1 MGEGFIIAENY
12 IPMPIEHP
20 KALIMSLPPKP
31 GVYRMLNGKG
41 EVLYVGKARNLRKR
55 VQSYFRGSGLEA
67 RVMAL
72 MQAAQDVEIT
82 VTHTETEALL
92 LEHNLIKT
100 QHPRYNVLLR
110 DDKSYP
116 YIFVSEGQRYPR
128 IGFHRGAR
136 REKGRYFGPY
146 PSSYG
151 VRETLN
157 LMQKIFQVRQCQD
170 SFFRNRSRPC
180 LQYQIKRCSGPCVGL
195 VMPERYAADV
205 HQAQMFLD
213 GKSQNLI
220 RDSIKE
226 MEQASDQQDY
236 ETAALLRDRIAM
248 LKRIQ
253 EKQYITGDGGDADV
267 LAISATP
274 QAACIVVTWI
284 RAGQNL
290 GSKSFFPRMGAEST
304 PWEILDAFLSQ
315 YYLSGRTIP
324 ARIYLSEAVVDRPL
338 LERGF
343 SEQAGH
349 KVTLSVNP
357 RGAPRRWVQMAKFNA
372 ADALRR
378 HLAGKIDMQGRFEA
392 LRDALKLESTPERI
406 ECFDISHTMGEA
418 ATAACV
424 VFDAGGPVKSD
435 YRRFNIEGIEPGDD
449 YGAMTQALTRRY
461 RRVKEGKGEPEDS
474 GASAGRSDR
483 RAPGQG
489 SPGRDSTE
497 SEVSQQGRLLAK
509 LPDLILIDGGK
520 GQLSAAEGVMQ
531 EMQVEGLKLVAV
543 AKGRER
549 KPGLEQLFLSGSG
562 RPTIL
567 PATSDALHLIQ
578 QIRDEAHRFA
588 IAGHRARRGK
598 ARTTS
603 TLEQIPGIGGRRRMA
618 LLKNFGGLREVAR
631 AGVEDLS
638 RVPGISPQL
647 AQKIYD
653 AFHGEE

>member
-1 MGEGFIIAENY
+1 
-12 IPMPIEHP
+12 
-20 KALIMSLPPKP
+20 MSLPPKP
-31 GVYRMLNGKG
+31 GIYRMLGAKS

-55 VQSYFRGSGLEA
+55 VQSYFRVSGLAA
-67 RVMAL
+67 RVMLL
-72 MQAAQDVEIT
+72 MQQAQNIEIT

-92 LEHNLIKT
+92 LEYNLIKT
-100 QHPRYNVLLR
+100 LLPRFNILLR

-116 YIFVSEGQRYPR
+116 YIFVSDNQEYPR
-128 IGFHRGAR
+128 IGFHRGAK

-157 LMQKIFQVRQCQD
+157 LLQKIFRVRQCHD

-195 VMPERYAADV
+195 IEPERYTADV
-205 HQAQMFLD
+205 QQAVMFME
-213 GKSQNLI
+213 GKSQSLV
-220 RDSIKE
+220 RESIKQ
-226 MEQASDQQDY
+226 MEQASDKQDF
-236 ETAALLRDRIAM
+236 ETAALFRDRIAM

-253 EKQYITGDGGDADV
+253 EKQYITGEGGDADV
-267 LAISATP
+267 MAIAATP
-274 QAACIVVTWI
+274 EAACIVVTWI
-284 RAGQNL
+284 RGGQNL

-304 PWEILDAFLSQ
+304 PWEMLDAFLSQ

-324 ARIYLSEAVVDRPL
+324 ARIYLSEAIVDRAL
-338 LERGF
+338 LERAF
-343 SEQAGH
+343 SEHAG
-349 KVTLSVNP
+349 KKIALTVNP
-357 RGAPRRWVQMAKFNA
+357 RGAPRRWMQMAKFNA

-418 ATAACV
+418 TVASCV
-424 VFDAGGPVKSD
+424 VFDANGPVKSD
-435 YRRFNIEGIEPGDD
+435 YRRFNIAGIEPGDD

-461 RRVKEGKGEPEDS
+461 RRVKEGEG
-474 GASAGRSDR
+474 
-483 RAPGQG
+483 
-489 SPGRDSTE
+489 
-497 SEVSQQGRLLAK
+497 K
-509 LPDLILIDGGK
+509 LPDLLLIDGGK
-520 GQLSAAEGVMQ
+520 GQLSAAEAVLQ
-531 EMQVEGLKLVAV
+531 ELQLEDVKLVAV

-549 KPGLEQLFLSGSG
+549 KPGKEQLFLSGSR

-567 PATSDALHLIQ
+567 PADSSGLHLIQ
-578 QIRDEAHRFA
+578 QVRDEAHRFA
-588 IAGHRARRGK
+588 IAGHRLRRGR

-603 TLEQIPGIGGRRRMA
+603 TIERIPGIGGKRRQA

-631 AGVEDLS
+631 AGVEDLT
-638 RVPGISPQL
+638 RVPGISQEL

>member
-1 MGEGFIIAENY
+1 MT
-12 IPMPIEHP
+12 IEHP

-31 GVYRMLNGKG
+31 GIYRMLDGKG
-41 EVLYVGKARNLRKR
+41 EVLYVGKAHNLRKR
-55 VQSYFRGSGLEA
+55 VQSYFRASGLAA
-67 RVMAL
+67 RVMLL
-72 MQAAQDVEIT
+72 MQQAHNIEIT

-92 LEHNLIKT
+92 LENNLIKT
-100 QHPRYNVLLR
+100 LHPRFNILLR

-116 YIFVSEGQRYPR
+116 WIFVSEGQEYPR
-128 IGFHRGAR
+128 IGFHRGAK

-157 LMQKIFQVRQCQD
+157 LLQKIFRVRQCQD

-195 VMPERYAADV
+195 IEPGRYAADV
-205 HQAQMFLD
+205 QQAVMFME
-213 GKSQNLI
+213 GKSQTLV
-220 RDSIKE
+220 RDSIKQ
-226 MEQASDQQDY
+226 MEQASDKQDY
-236 ETAALLRDRIAM
+236 ETAALLRDRIGM

-253 EKQYITGDGGDADV
+253 EKQYITGEGGDADV
-267 LAISATP
+267 MAIDATP
-274 QAACIVVTWI
+274 EAACIVVTWI
-284 RAGQNL
+284 RGGQNL
-290 GSKSFFPRMGAEST
+290 GSKTFFPRMGAEST
-304 PWEILDAFLSQ
+304 PWEMLDAFLSQ

-324 ARIYLSEAVVDRPL
+324 ARIYLSEAIVERKL
-338 LERGF
+338 LERAF
-343 SEQAGH
+343 SEQAG
-349 KVTLSVNP
+349 KKITLTVNP
-357 RGAPRRWVQMAKFNA
+357 RGAPRRWIQMAKFNA
-372 ADALRR
+372 TDALRR

-418 ATAACV
+418 TTASCV
-424 VFDAGGPVKSD
+424 VFDINGPVKSD

-449 YGAMTQALTRRY
+449 YGAMTQVLMRRY
-461 RRVKEGKGEPEDS
+461 RKVKGEPEIS
-474 GASAGRSDR
+474 GTSGGRSGR

-489 SPGRDSTE
+489 SPGRGLTE
-497 SEVSQQGRLLAK
+497 SSESRQGRLTAK

-520 GQLSAAEGVMQ
+520 GQLGVAEGVMQ
-531 EMQVEGLKLVAV
+531 ELQLADVKLVGV

-549 KPGLEQLFLSGSG
+549 KPGMEQLFLSGTG

-567 PATSDALHLIQ
+567 PPTSAGLHLIQ

-598 ARTTS
+598 ARTS
-603 TLEQIPGIGGRRRMA
+603 SPIERIPGIGGKRRQA

-631 AGVEDLS
+631 AGVEDLA

>member
-1 MGEGFIIAENY
+1 
-12 IPMPIEHP
+12 MPVEHP

-31 GVYRMLNGKG
+31 GIYRMLGAKN

-55 VQSYFRGSGLEA
+55 VQSYFRASGLAA
-67 RVMAL
+67 RVILL
-72 MQAAQDVEIT
+72 MQQANDIEIT

-92 LEHNLIKT
+92 LENNLIKT
-100 QHPRYNVLLR
+100 LHPRFNILLR

-116 YIFVSEGQRYPR
+116 YIFVSDGQEYPR
-128 IGFHRGAR
+128 IGFHRGAK

-157 LMQKIFQVRQCQD
+157 LLQKIFRVRPCQD
-170 SFFRNRSRPC
+170 SFFCNRSRPC

-195 VMPERYAADV
+195 IKPERYAADMQ
-205 HQAQMFLD
+205 QAVMFME
-213 GKSQNLI
+213 GKNQTLV
-220 RDSIKE
+220 RESIKE
-226 MEQASDQQDY
+226 MEQASEQQDY
-236 ETAALLRDRIAM
+236 ETAALFRDRIAM

-253 EKQYITGDGGDADV
+253 EKQYITGEGGDADV
-267 LAISATP
+267 MAIAATP
-274 QAACIVVTWI
+274 EAACIVVTWI

-290 GSKSFFPRMGAEST
+290 GSKSFFPRMGAESM

-324 ARIYLSEAVVDRPL
+324 ARIYLSEAIVDRPL
-338 LERGF
+338 LERAF
-343 SEQAGH
+343 TEQAG
-349 KVTLSVNP
+349 KKIALTVKP
-357 RGAPRRWVQMAKFNA
+357 RGTPRRWVQMAQFNA

-392 LRDALKLESTPERI
+392 LRDALKLESMPERI

-418 ATAACV
+418 TVASCV
-424 VFDAGGPVKSD
+424 VFDASGAVKSD

-461 RRVKEGKGEPEDS
+461 RKIKGELETS
-474 GASAGRSDR
+474 RTSSGRSGQ

-489 SPGRDSTE
+489 SPDRGLAE
-497 SEVSQQGRLLAK
+497 SLESRQGRLTAK
-509 LPDLILIDGGK
+509 LPDLILVDGGK

-531 EMQVEGLKLVAV
+531 ELQVAGVKLVAV

-549 KPGLEQLFLSGSG
+549 KLGMEQLFLSGSG

-567 PATSDALHLIQ
+567 PPTSAALHLIQ

-598 ARTTS
+598 ARTAS
-603 TLEQIPGIGGRRRMA
+603 PIERIPGIGGKRRQA

-631 AGVEDLS
+631 AGVEDLA

-653 AFHGEE
+653 VFHGEEQ

>member
-1 MGEGFIIAENY
+1 MPVENS
-12 IPMPIEHP
+12 
-20 KALIMSLPPKP
+20 KALIMSLPTRP
-31 GVYRMLNGKG
+31 GIYRMLGGKG

-55 VQSYFRGSGLEA
+55 VQSYFRASGLAA
-67 RVMAL
+67 RVLLL
-72 MQAAQDVEIT
+72 MHQAQDLEIT

-92 LEHNLIKT
+92 LENNLIKT
-100 QHPRYNVLLR
+100 LHPRFNILLR

-116 YIFVSEGQRYPR
+116 YIFVSDGQEYPR
-128 IGFHRGAR
+128 IGFHRGAK

-157 LMQKIFQVRQCQD
+157 LLQKIFRVRQCQD

-195 VMPERYAADV
+195 VEPERYRRDV
-205 HQAQMFLD
+205 RQALMFME
-213 GKSQNLI
+213 GKSQSLI
-220 RDSIKE
+220 RDGIKQ
-226 MEQASDQQDY
+226 MEQASDRQDY
-236 ETAALLRDRIAM
+236 ETAALLRDRIGM

-253 EKQYITGDGGDADV
+253 EKQYISGAGGDADV
-267 LAISATP
+267 LAVAATP
-274 QAACIVVTWI
+274 EAACIVVTWI
-284 RAGQNL
+284 RGGQNL
-290 GSKSFFPRMGAEST
+290 GSKSFFPRMGAESA
-304 PWEILDAFLSQ
+304 PAEILAAFLAQ
-315 YYLSGRTIP
+315 YYLSGRAIP
-324 ARIYLSEAVVDRPL
+324 ARAYLGEAIADRAL
-338 LERGF
+338 LERAF
-343 SEQAGH
+343 TEKAG
-349 KVTLSVNP
+349 KKIALAVGP
-357 RGAPRRWVQMAKFNA
+357 RGAPRRWVQMAKLNA
-372 ADALRR
+372 DEALRR

-418 ATAACV
+418 TVAACV
-424 VFDAGGPVKSD
+424 VFDMNGPVKSD

-461 RRVKEGKGEPEDS
+461 RKVKEGE
-474 GASAGRSDR
+474 GR
-483 RAPGQG
+483 
-489 SPGRDSTE
+489 
-497 SEVSQQGRLLAK
+497 
-509 LPDLILIDGGK
+509 LPDLLLIDGGK
-520 GQLSAAEGVMQ
+520 GQLSVAEGVMQ
-531 EMQVEGLKLVAV
+531 ELQLAGVKLVGV

-549 KPGLEQLFLSGSG
+549 KPGQEQLFLSGSG

-567 PATSDALHLIQ
+567 PPTSAGLHLIQ

-598 ARTTS
+598 ARTAS
-603 TLEQIPGIGGRRRMA
+603 SIERIPGIGGKRRQS

-631 AGVEDLS
+631 AGVEDLA

>member
-1 MGEGFIIAENY
+1 
-12 IPMPIEHP
+12 
-20 KALIMSLPPKP
+20 MSLPPKP
-31 GVYRMLNGKG
+31 GIYRMLGGKG

-67 RVMAL
+67 RVLLL
-72 MQAAQDVEIT
+72 MQQVNDVEIT

-92 LEHNLIKT
+92 LENNLIKT
-100 QHPRYNVLLR
+100 LHPRFNILLR

-116 YIFVSEGQRYPR
+116 YIFVSEGQKYPR
-128 IGFHRGAR
+128 IGFHRGAK
-136 REKGRYFGPY
+136 REKGHYFGPY

-157 LMQKIFQVRQCQD
+157 LMQKIFRVRQCQD

-180 LQYQIKRCSGPCVGL
+180 LQYQIKRCSGPCVDL
-195 VMPERYAADV
+195 ITPERYAADV
-205 HQAQMFLD
+205 QQAVMFME
-213 GKSQNLI
+213 GKSQSLI

-226 MEQASDQQDY
+226 MEQASDKQDF

-253 EKQYITGDGGDADV
+253 EKQYITGEGGDADV

-290 GSKSFFPRMGAEST
+290 GSKAFFPRMGAEST

-324 ARIYLSEAVVDRPL
+324 ARIYLSEAIVDRPL

-343 SEQAGH
+343 SEQAGR
-349 KVTLSVNP
+349 KITLTVNP
-357 RGAPRRWVQMAKFNA
+357 RGAPRRWVQMARFNA
-372 ADALRR
+372 TDALRR
-378 HLAGKIDMQGRFEA
+378 HIAGKIDVQSRFEA
-392 LRDALKLESTPERI
+392 LRDALHLESTPERI

-418 ATAACV
+418 AVASCV

-461 RRVKEGKGEPEDS
+461 RKVKEGEG
-474 GASAGRSDR
+474 
-483 RAPGQG
+483 
-489 SPGRDSTE
+489 
-497 SEVSQQGRLLAK
+497 K
-509 LPDLILIDGGK
+509 LPDLLLIDGGK

-531 EMQVEGLKLVAV
+531 ELQVEGLKLVAV

-549 KPGLEQLFLSGSG
+549 KPGQEQLFLSGSK

-567 PATSDALHLIQ
+567 PATSLGLHLIQ

-588 IAGHRARRGK
+588 IAGHRARRGR

-603 TLEQIPGIGGRRRMA
+603 TLERIPGIGGRRRQA

-631 AGVEDLS
+631 AGVEDLT

>member
-1 MGEGFIIAENY
+1 
-12 IPMPIEHP
+12 
-20 KALIMSLPPKP
+20 MSLPTRP
-31 GVYRMLNGKG
+31 GIYRMLGGKG

-55 VQSYFRGSGLEA
+55 VQSYFRASGLAA
-67 RVMAL
+67 RVLLL
-72 MQAAQDVEIT
+72 MHQAQDLEIT

-92 LEHNLIKT
+92 LENNLIKT
-100 QHPRYNVLLR
+100 LHPRFNILLR

-116 YIFVSEGQRYPR
+116 YIFVSDGQEYPR
-128 IGFHRGAR
+128 IGFHRGAK

-157 LMQKIFQVRQCQD
+157 LLQKIFRVRQCQD

-195 VMPERYAADV
+195 VEPERYRRDV
-205 HQAQMFLD
+205 RQALMFME
-213 GKSQNLI
+213 GKSQSLI
-220 RDSIKE
+220 RDGIKQ
-226 MEQASDQQDY
+226 MEQASDRQDY
-236 ETAALLRDRIAM
+236 ETAALLRDRIGM

-253 EKQYITGDGGDADV
+253 EKQYISGAGGDADV
-267 LAISATP
+267 LAVAATP
-274 QAACIVVTWI
+274 EAACIVVTWI
-284 RAGQNL
+284 RGGQNL
-290 GSKSFFPRMGAEST
+290 GSKSFFPRMGAESA
-304 PWEILDAFLSQ
+304 PAEILAAFLAQ
-315 YYLSGRTIP
+315 YYLSGRAIP
-324 ARIYLSEAVVDRPL
+324 ARVYLGEAIADRAL
-338 LERGF
+338 LERAF
-343 SEQAGH
+343 TEKAG
-349 KVTLSVNP
+349 KKIALAVGP
-357 RGAPRRWVQMAKFNA
+357 RGAPRRWVQMAKLNA
-372 ADALRR
+372 DEALRR

-418 ATAACV
+418 TVAACV
-424 VFDAGGPVKSD
+424 VFDMNGPVKSD

-461 RRVKEGKGEPEDS
+461 RKVKEGE
-474 GASAGRSDR
+474 GR
-483 RAPGQG
+483 
-489 SPGRDSTE
+489 
-497 SEVSQQGRLLAK
+497 
-509 LPDLILIDGGK
+509 LPDLLLIDGGK
-520 GQLSAAEGVMQ
+520 GQLSVAEGGMQ
-531 EMQVEGLKLVAV
+531 ELQLAGVKLVGV

-549 KPGLEQLFLSGSG
+549 KPGQEQLFLSGSG

-567 PATSDALHLIQ
+567 PPTSAGLHLIQ

-598 ARTTS
+598 ARTS
-603 TLEQIPGIGGRRRMA
+603 SPIERIPGIGGKRRQA

-631 AGVEDLS
+631 AGVEDLA

>member
-1 MGEGFIIAENY
+1 
-12 IPMPIEHP
+12 
-20 KALIMSLPPKP
+20 MSLPTRP
-31 GVYRMLNGKG
+31 GIYRMLGGKG

-55 VQSYFRGSGLEA
+55 VQSYFRASGLAA
-67 RVMAL
+67 RVLLL
-72 MQAAQDVEIT
+72 MHQAQDLEIT

-92 LEHNLIKT
+92 LENNLIKT
-100 QHPRYNVLLR
+100 LHPRFNILLR

-116 YIFVSEGQRYPR
+116 YIFVSDGQEYPR
-128 IGFHRGAR
+128 IGFHRGAK

-157 LMQKIFQVRQCQD
+157 LLQKIFRVRQCQD

-195 VMPERYAADV
+195 VEPERYRRDV
-205 HQAQMFLD
+205 RQALMFME
-213 GKSQNLI
+213 GKSQSLI
-220 RDSIKE
+220 RDGIKQ
-226 MEQASDQQDY
+226 MEQASDRQDY
-236 ETAALLRDRIAM
+236 ETAALLRDRIGM

-253 EKQYITGDGGDADV
+253 EKQYISGAGGDADV
-267 LAISATP
+267 LAVAATP
-274 QAACIVVTWI
+274 EAACIVVTWI
-284 RAGQNL
+284 RGGQNL
-290 GSKSFFPRMGAEST
+290 GSKSFFPRMGAESA
-304 PWEILDAFLSQ
+304 PAEILAAFLAQ
-315 YYLSGRTIP
+315 YYLSGRAIP
-324 ARIYLSEAVVDRPL
+324 ARVYLGEAIADRAL
-338 LERGF
+338 LERAF
-343 SEQAGH
+343 TEKAG
-349 KVTLSVNP
+349 KKIALAVGP
-357 RGAPRRWVQMAKFNA
+357 RGAPRRWVQMAKLNA
-372 ADALRR
+372 DEALRR

-418 ATAACV
+418 TVAACV
-424 VFDAGGPVKSD
+424 VFDMNGPVKSD

-461 RRVKEGKGEPEDS
+461 RKVKEGE
-474 GASAGRSDR
+474 GR
-483 RAPGQG
+483 
-489 SPGRDSTE
+489 
-497 SEVSQQGRLLAK
+497 
-509 LPDLILIDGGK
+509 LPDLLLIDGGK
-520 GQLSAAEGVMQ
+520 GQLSVAEGVMQ
-531 EMQVEGLKLVAV
+531 ELQLAGVKLVGV

-549 KPGLEQLFLSGSG
+549 KPGQEQLFLSGSG

-567 PATSDALHLIQ
+567 PPTSAGLHLIQ

-588 IAGHRARRGK
+588 IAGHRARRGR
-598 ARTTS
+598 ARTS
-603 TLEQIPGIGGRRRMA
+603 SPIERIPGIGGKRRQA

-631 AGVEDLS
+631 AGVEDLA

>member
-1 MGEGFIIAENY
+1 
-12 IPMPIEHP
+12 MPIEHP

-31 GVYRMLNGKG
+31 GIYRMLGAKG

-55 VQSYFRGSGLEA
+55 VQSYFRASGLAA
-67 RVMAL
+67 RVMLL
-72 MQAAQDVEIT
+72 MQQAQNIEIT

-92 LEHNLIKT
+92 LENNLIKT
-100 QHPRYNVLLR
+100 LLPRFNILLR

-116 YIFVSEGQRYPR
+116 YIFISDGQEFPR
-128 IGFHRGAR
+128 IGFHRGAK

-157 LMQKIFQVRQCQD
+157 LLQKIFRVRQCHD

-195 VMPERYAADV
+195 IEPERYTADV
-205 HQAQMFLD
+205 QQAVMFME
-213 GKSQNLI
+213 GKSQSLV
-220 RDSIKE
+220 RESIKQ
-226 MEQASDQQDY
+226 MEQASDKQDF
-236 ETAALLRDRIAM
+236 ETAALFRDRIAM

-253 EKQYITGDGGDADV
+253 EKQYITGEGGDADV
-267 LAISATP
+267 MAIAATP
-274 QAACIVVTWI
+274 EAACIVVTWI
-284 RAGQNL
+284 RGGQNL

-304 PWEILDAFLSQ
+304 PWEMLDAFLSQ

-324 ARIYLSEAVVDRPL
+324 ARIYLSEAIVDRAL
-338 LERGF
+338 LQRAF
-343 SEQAGH
+343 SEHAS
-349 KVTLSVNP
+349 KKIALTVNP
-357 RGAPRRWVQMAKFNA
+357 RGAPRRWMQMAKFNA

-378 HLAGKIDMQGRFEA
+378 HLAGKIDMQGRFET

-418 ATAACV
+418 AVASCV
-424 VFDAGGPVKSD
+424 VFDVNGPVKSD
-435 YRRFNIEGIEPGDD
+435 YRRFNIAGIEPGDD

-461 RRVKEGKGEPEDS
+461 RRVKEGEG
-474 GASAGRSDR
+474 
-483 RAPGQG
+483 
-489 SPGRDSTE
+489 
-497 SEVSQQGRLLAK
+497 K
-509 LPDLILIDGGK
+509 LPDLLLIDGGK
-520 GQLSAAEGVMQ
+520 GQLSAAEAVLQ
-531 EMQVEGLKLVAV
+531 ELQLEDMKLVAV

-549 KPGLEQLFLSGSG
+549 KPGKEQLFLSGSR

-567 PATSDALHLIQ
+567 PADSSGLHLIQ
-578 QIRDEAHRFA
+578 QVRDEAHRFA
-588 IAGHRARRGK
+588 IAGHRQRRGR

-603 TLEQIPGIGGRRRMA
+603 TIERIPGIGGKRRQA

-631 AGVEDLS
+631 AGVEDLT
-638 RVPGISPQL
+638 RVPGISQEL

>member
-1 MGEGFIIAENY
+1 
-12 IPMPIEHP
+12 MPVEHP
-20 KALIMSLPPKP
+20 KALIISLPPKP
-31 GVYRMLNGKG
+31 GIYRMLGAKG

-55 VQSYFRGSGLEA
+55 VQSYFRASGLAA
-67 RVMAL
+67 RVLLL
-72 MQAAQDVEIT
+72 MHQAQDLEIT

-92 LEHNLIKT
+92 LENNLIKT
-100 QHPRYNVLLR
+100 LHPRFNILLR

-116 YIFVSEGQRYPR
+116 YIFVSDGQEYPR
-128 IGFHRGAR
+128 IGFHRGAK

-157 LMQKIFQVRQCQD
+157 LLQKIFRVRQCQD

-195 VMPERYAADV
+195 VEPERYRRDV
-205 HQAQMFLD
+205 RQALMFME
-213 GKSQNLI
+213 GKSQSLI
-220 RDSIKE
+220 RDGIKQ
-226 MEQASDQQDY
+226 MEQASDRQDY
-236 ETAALLRDRIAM
+236 ETAALLRDRIGM

-253 EKQYITGDGGDADV
+253 EKQYISGAGGDADV
-267 LAISATP
+267 LAVAATP
-274 QAACIVVTWI
+274 EAACIVVTWI
-284 RAGQNL
+284 RGGQNL
-290 GSKSFFPRMGAEST
+290 GSKSFFPRMGAESA
-304 PWEILDAFLSQ
+304 PAEILAAFLAQ
-315 YYLSGRTIP
+315 YYLSGRAIP
-324 ARIYLSEAVVDRPL
+324 ARVYLGEAIADRAL
-338 LERGF
+338 LERAF
-343 SEQAGH
+343 TEKAG
-349 KVTLSVNP
+349 KKIALAVGP
-357 RGAPRRWVQMAKFNA
+357 RGAPRRWVQMAKLNA
-372 ADALRR
+372 DEALRR

-418 ATAACV
+418 TVAACV
-424 VFDAGGPVKSD
+424 VFDMNGPVKSD

-461 RRVKEGKGEPEDS
+461 RKVKEGE
-474 GASAGRSDR
+474 GR
-483 RAPGQG
+483 
-489 SPGRDSTE
+489 
-497 SEVSQQGRLLAK
+497 
-509 LPDLILIDGGK
+509 LPDLLLIDGGK
-520 GQLSAAEGVMQ
+520 GQLSVAEGVMQ
-531 EMQVEGLKLVAV
+531 ELQLAGVKLVGV

-549 KPGLEQLFLSGSG
+549 KPGQEQLFLSGSG

-567 PATSDALHLIQ
+567 PPTSAGLHLIQ

-598 ARTTS
+598 ARTSS
-603 TLEQIPGIGGRRRMA
+603 TIERIPGIGGKRRQA

-631 AGVEDLS
+631 AGVEDLA

>member
-1 MGEGFIIAENY
+1 
-12 IPMPIEHP
+12 
-20 KALIMSLPPKP
+20 MSLPTRP
-31 GVYRMLNGKG
+31 GIYRMLGGKG

-55 VQSYFRGSGLEA
+55 VQSYFRASGLAA
-67 RVMAL
+67 RVLLL
-72 MQAAQDVEIT
+72 MHQAQDLEIT

-92 LEHNLIKT
+92 LENNLIKT
-100 QHPRYNVLLR
+100 LHPRFNILLR

-116 YIFVSEGQRYPR
+116 YIFVSDGQEYPR
-128 IGFHRGAR
+128 IGFHRGAK

-157 LMQKIFQVRQCQD
+157 LLQKIFRVRQCQD

-195 VMPERYAADV
+195 VEPERYRRDV
-205 HQAQMFLD
+205 RQALMFME
-213 GKSQNLI
+213 GKSQSLI
-220 RDSIKE
+220 RDGIKQ
-226 MEQASDQQDY
+226 MEQASDRQDY
-236 ETAALLRDRIAM
+236 ETAALLRDRIGM

-253 EKQYITGDGGDADV
+253 EKQYITGEGGDADV
-267 LAISATP
+267 MAIDATP
-274 QAACIVVTWI
+274 EAACIVVTWI
-284 RAGQNL
+284 RGGQNL
-290 GSKSFFPRMGAEST
+290 GSKSFFPRMGAESA
-304 PWEILDAFLSQ
+304 PAEILAAFLAQ
-315 YYLSGRTIP
+315 YYLSGRAIP
-324 ARIYLSEAVVDRPL
+324 ARVYLGEAIADRAL
-338 LERGF
+338 LERAF
-343 SEQAGH
+343 TEKAG
-349 KVTLSVNP
+349 KKIALAVGP
-357 RGAPRRWVQMAKFNA
+357 RGAPRRWVQMAKLNA
-372 ADALRR
+372 DEALRR

-418 ATAACV
+418 TVAACV
-424 VFDAGGPVKSD
+424 VFDMNGPVKSD

-461 RRVKEGKGEPEDS
+461 RKVKEGE
-474 GASAGRSDR
+474 GR
-483 RAPGQG
+483 
-489 SPGRDSTE
+489 
-497 SEVSQQGRLLAK
+497 
-509 LPDLILIDGGK
+509 LPDLLLIDGGK
-520 GQLSAAEGVMQ
+520 GQLSVAEGVMQ
-531 EMQVEGLKLVAV
+531 ELQLAGVKLVGV

-549 KPGLEQLFLSGSG
+549 KPGQEQLFLSGSG

-567 PATSDALHLIQ
+567 PPTSAGLHLIQ

-598 ARTTS
+598 ARTS
-603 TLEQIPGIGGRRRMA
+603 SPIERIPGIGGKRRQA

-631 AGVEDLS
+631 AGVEDLA

>member
-1 MGEGFIIAENY
+1 
-12 IPMPIEHP
+12 
-20 KALIMSLPPKP
+20 MSLPTRP
-31 GVYRMLNGKG
+31 GIYRMLGGKG

-55 VQSYFRGSGLEA
+55 VQSYFRASGLAA
-67 RVMAL
+67 RVLLL
-72 MQAAQDVEIT
+72 MQQAQNVEIT

-92 LEHNLIKT
+92 LENNLIKT
-100 QHPRYNVLLR
+100 LHPRFNILLR

-116 YIFVSEGQRYPR
+116 YIFVSDGQEYPR
-128 IGFHRGAR
+128 IGFHRGAK

-157 LMQKIFQVRQCQD
+157 LLQKIFRVRQCQD

-195 VMPERYAADV
+195 VEPERYRRDV
-205 HQAQMFLD
+205 RQALMFME
-213 GKSQNLI
+213 GKSQSLI
-220 RDSIKE
+220 RDGIKQ
-226 MEQASDQQDY
+226 MEQASDRQDY
-236 ETAALLRDRIAM
+236 ETAALLRDRIGM

-253 EKQYITGDGGDADV
+253 EKQYISGAGGDADV
-267 LAISATP
+267 LAVAATP
-274 QAACIVVTWI
+274 EAACIVVTWI
-284 RAGQNL
+284 RGGQNL
-290 GSKSFFPRMGAEST
+290 GSKSFFPRMGAESA
-304 PWEILDAFLSQ
+304 PAEILAAFLAQ
-315 YYLSGRTIP
+315 YYLSGRAIP
-324 ARIYLSEAVVDRPL
+324 ARVYLGEAIADRAL
-338 LERGF
+338 LERAF
-343 SEQAGH
+343 TEKAG
-349 KVTLSVNP
+349 KKIALAVGP
-357 RGAPRRWVQMAKFNA
+357 RGAPRRWVQMAKLNA
-372 ADALRR
+372 DEALRR

-418 ATAACV
+418 TVAACV
-424 VFDAGGPVKSD
+424 VFDMNGPVKSD

-461 RRVKEGKGEPEDS
+461 RKVKEGE
-474 GASAGRSDR
+474 GR
-483 RAPGQG
+483 
-489 SPGRDSTE
+489 
-497 SEVSQQGRLLAK
+497 
-509 LPDLILIDGGK
+509 LPDLLLIDGGK
-520 GQLSAAEGVMQ
+520 GQLSVAEGVMQ
-531 EMQVEGLKLVAV
+531 ELQLAGVKLVGV

-549 KPGLEQLFLSGSG
+549 KPGQEQLFLSGSG

-567 PATSDALHLIQ
+567 PPTSAGLHLIQ

-598 ARTTS
+598 ARTSS
-603 TLEQIPGIGGRRRMA
+603 TIERIPGIGGKRRQA

-631 AGVEDLS
+631 AGVEDLA

>member
-1 MGEGFIIAENY
+1 
-12 IPMPIEHP
+12 
-20 KALIMSLPPKP
+20 MSLPTRP
-31 GVYRMLNGKG
+31 GIYRMLGGKG

-55 VQSYFRGSGLEA
+55 VQSYFRASGLAA
-67 RVMAL
+67 RVLLL
-72 MQAAQDVEIT
+72 MHQAQDLEIT

-92 LEHNLIKT
+92 LENNLIKT
-100 QHPRYNVLLR
+100 LHPRFNILLR

-116 YIFVSEGQRYPR
+116 YIFVSDGQEYPR
-128 IGFHRGAR
+128 IGFHRGAK

-157 LMQKIFQVRQCQD
+157 LLQKIFRVRQCQD

-195 VMPERYAADV
+195 VEPERYRRDV
-205 HQAQMFLD
+205 RQALMFME
-213 GKSQNLI
+213 GKSQSLI
-220 RDSIKE
+220 RDGIKQ
-226 MEQASDQQDY
+226 MEQASDRQDY
-236 ETAALLRDRIAM
+236 ETAALLRDRIGM

-253 EKQYITGDGGDADV
+253 EKQYITGQGGDADV
-267 LAISATP
+267 MAIDATLE
-274 QAACIVVTWI
+274 AACIVVTWI
-284 RAGQNL
+284 RGGQNL
-290 GSKSFFPRMGAEST
+290 GSKSFFPRMGAESA
-304 PWEILDAFLSQ
+304 PAEILAAFLAQ
-315 YYLSGRTIP
+315 YYLSGRAIP
-324 ARIYLSEAVVDRPL
+324 ARVYLGEAIADRAL
-338 LERGF
+338 LERAF
-343 SEQAGH
+343 TEKAG
-349 KVTLSVNP
+349 KKIALAVGP
-357 RGAPRRWVQMAKFNA
+357 RGAPRRWVQMAKLNA
-372 ADALRR
+372 DEALRR

-392 LRDALKLESTPERI
+392 LRDALKLESMPERI

-418 ATAACV
+418 TVAACV
-424 VFDAGGPVKSD
+424 VFDMNGPVKSD

-461 RRVKEGKGEPEDS
+461 RKVKEGE
-474 GASAGRSDR
+474 GR
-483 RAPGQG
+483 
-489 SPGRDSTE
+489 
-497 SEVSQQGRLLAK
+497 
-509 LPDLILIDGGK
+509 LPDLLLIDGGK
-520 GQLSAAEGVMQ
+520 GQLSVAEGVMQ
-531 EMQVEGLKLVAV
+531 ELQLAGVKLVGV

-549 KPGLEQLFLSGSG
+549 KPGQEQLFLSGSG

-567 PATSDALHLIQ
+567 PPTSAGLHLIQ

-598 ARTTS
+598 ARTS
-603 TLEQIPGIGGRRRMA
+603 SPIERIPGIGGKRRQA

-631 AGVEDLS
+631 AGVEDLA

>member
-1 MGEGFIIAENY
+1 
-12 IPMPIEHP
+12 
-20 KALIMSLPPKP
+20 MSLPPKP
-31 GVYRMLNGKG
+31 GIYRMLGGKG

-67 RVMAL
+67 RVLLL
-72 MQAAQDVEIT
+72 MQQVNDVEIT

-92 LEHNLIKT
+92 LENNLIKT
-100 QHPRYNVLLR
+100 LHPRFNILLR

-116 YIFVSEGQRYPR
+116 YIFVSEGQKYPR
-128 IGFHRGAR
+128 IGFHRGAK
-136 REKGRYFGPY
+136 REKGHYFGPY

-157 LMQKIFQVRQCQD
+157 LMQKIFRVRQCQD

-180 LQYQIKRCSGPCVGL
+180 LQYQIKRCSGPCVDL
-195 VMPERYAADV
+195 ITPERYAADV
-205 HQAQMFLD
+205 QQAVMFME

-226 MEQASDQQDY
+226 MEQASDKQDF

-253 EKQYITGDGGDADV
+253 EKQYITAEGGDADV

-290 GSKSFFPRMGAEST
+290 GSKAFFPRMGAEST
-304 PWEILDAFLSQ
+304 SWEILDAFLSQ

-324 ARIYLSEAVVDRPL
+324 VRIYLSEAIVDRPL

-343 SEQAGH
+343 SEQAGR
-349 KVTLSVNP
+349 KISLIVNP
-357 RGAPRRWVQMAKFNA
+357 RGAPRRWVQMARFNA
-372 ADALRR
+372 TDALRR
-378 HLAGKIDMQGRFEA
+378 HIAGKIDVQGRFEA
-392 LRDALKLESTPERI
+392 LRDALHLESTPERI

-418 ATAACV
+418 AVASCV

-461 RRVKEGKGEPEDS
+461 RKVKEGEG
-474 GASAGRSDR
+474 
-483 RAPGQG
+483 
-489 SPGRDSTE
+489 
-497 SEVSQQGRLLAK
+497 K
-509 LPDLILIDGGK
+509 LPDLLLIDGGK

-531 EMQVEGLKLVAV
+531 ELQVEGLKLVAV

-549 KPGLEQLFLSGSG
+549 KPGQEQLFLSGSR

-567 PATSDALHLIQ
+567 PATSLGLHLIQ

-603 TLEQIPGIGGRRRMA
+603 TLEQIPGIGGRRRQA

-631 AGVEDLS
+631 AGVEDLT

>member
-1 MGEGFIIAENY
+1 
-12 IPMPIEHP
+12 MPVEHP

-31 GVYRMLNGKG
+31 GIYRMLGGKG

-55 VQSYFRGSGLEA
+55 VQSYFRASGLAA
-67 RVMAL
+67 RVMLL
-72 MQAAQDVEIT
+72 MQQAQDVEIT

-92 LEHNLIKT
+92 LENNLIKT
-100 QHPRYNVLLR
+100 LHPRFNILLR

-116 YIFVSEGQRYPR
+116 YIFVSDGQKYPR

-136 REKGRYFGPY
+136 REKGKYFGPY

-157 LMQKIFQVRQCQD
+157 LMQKIFRVRQCQD

-195 VMPERYAADV
+195 IEPERYASDV
-205 HQAQMFLD
+205 QQAAMFME
-213 GKSQNLI
+213 GKSQSLI
-220 RDSIKE
+220 RDSIE
-226 MEQASDQQDY
+226 QMEQASDGQDY
-236 ETAALLRDRIAM
+236 ETAALLRDRIGM

-253 EKQYITGDGGDADV
+253 EKQYITGEGGDADV

-274 QAACIVVTWI
+274 AAACIVVTWI

-315 YYLSGRTIP
+315 YYLYGRTIP
-324 ARIYLSEAVVDRPL
+324 ARIYLSEAIVDRPL
-338 LERGF
+338 LERAF
-343 SEQAGH
+343 SQHAGR
-349 KVTLSVNP
+349 KITLTVKP
-357 RGAPRRWVQMAKFNA
+357 RGAPRRWVQMAQFNA

-378 HLAGKIDMQGRFEA
+378 HLAGNIDMQARFEA
-392 LRDALKLESTPERI
+392 LRDALHLESTPERI

-418 ATAACV
+418 ATASCV
-424 VFDAGGPVKSD
+424 VFDAGGAVKSD

-461 RRVKEGKGEPEDS
+461 RRVKEGEG
-474 GASAGRSDR
+474 
-483 RAPGQG
+483 
-489 SPGRDSTE
+489 
-497 SEVSQQGRLLAK
+497 K
-509 LPDLILIDGGK
+509 LPDLLLLDGGK

-531 EMQVEGLKLVAV
+531 ELQVAGAKLVAV

-549 KPGLEQLFLSGSG
+549 KPGLEQLFLSGSK

-567 PATSDALHLIQ
+567 PATSLGLHLIQ

-598 ARTTS
+598 TRTTS
-603 TLEQIPGIGGRRRMA
+603 TLERIPGIGGRRRQA

-631 AGVEDLS
+631 AGIEDLS